1 MPAGLPPPRWQG
13 QSQPASPLL
22 LSTLRPAA
30 GSLAADTIIYFTI
43 DFSFIVYNKMLKFL
57 HLN

>member
-22 LSTLRPAA
+22 LSTSRPAA
-30 GSLAADTIIYFTI
+30 GSLAADTISYFT
-43 DFSFIVYNKMLKFL
+43 FNSSLIVYNKMFKFL